1 MPSTSHSLDL
11 ARSRCTCW
19 ARWSSAE
26 VGSSI
31 SFTLAPEF
39 WSLKSLTIEAKAPVV
54 SLPMHQLMLPF
65 GFLASLAESVL
76 SPLPPL
82 VPLLLLLLPPPHAVR
97 ASAAAT
103 IENATTGRRN
113 CMGDPPFP
121 DCQKDAP
128 RVPTQTCRRLGKSA
142 ASVRAARE
150 PASRP
155 GGP

>member
-1 MPSTSHSLDL
+1 MPSTSPPLDL
-11 ARSRCTCW
+11 ARRLCPCW

-39 WSLKSLTIEAKAPVV
+39 WSLKSLTIDANAPVV

-65 GFLASLAESVL
+65 GFFASLAESVL
-76 SPLPPL
+76 SPPLLLPL
-82 VPLLLLLLPPPHAVR
+82 LLLLLLPPPHAVR
-97 ASAAAT
+97 ANAAAT

-121 DCQKDAP
+121 DCQEDAP
-128 RVPTQTCRRLGKSA
+128 RVPTQTCRRL
-142 ASVRAARE
+142 
-150 PASRP
+150 
-155 GGP
+155 